1 MNTFTDMK
9 RIVITLILS
18 SVFIFLSV
26 YAHSQT
32 DNSKIDILL
41 IKGDYVKV
49 ADTCKLILLT
59 DSLNSEIWYKMGLA
73 YQNLLSEEK
82 ALDCFSKAVTI
93 SPDNNKYTFILAKS
107 FFDMGEPNQ
116 AKPVLLRLCELDSMN
131 WTYAYYLTSI
141 YMQEGKYKESIKIY
155 DRFYKQDT
163 SNYVFLDKIGFANL
177 RMGDYNYAIGMFNKS
192 LTLNKKNLNSIK
204 NLAFLYASTNK
215 IDTAIQLL
223 TNGMVIDPTD
233 MDLYVRRANIYYLI
247 QSYKKALND
256 YLTILSSGDSTFLY
270 LKRAG
275 IAYSNTLQPK
285 EAIRYLKL
293 ASVKDSSD
301 YETASYLGRNYY
313 NLNYPKK
320 SIFYYKRV
328 IRILTPITRQM
339 GIASIMLAEAQKA
352 DGLYKDA
359 INTYLG
365 SLKLSSDLNLYMI
378 IANLYDEKLKDTTK
392 AIKYYELFLNKI
404 KTDKIPYKSDYVES
418 IKERKEFLKEK
429 FHPPV
434 K

>member
-1 MNTFTDMK
+1 
-9 RIVITLILS
+9 
-18 SVFIFLSV
+18 
-26 YAHSQT
+26 
-32 DNSKIDILL
+32 
-41 IKGDYVKV
+41 
-49 ADTCKLILLT
+49 
-59 DSLNSEIWYKMGLA
+59 
-73 YQNLLSEEK
+73 
-82 ALDCFSKAVTI
+82 
-93 SPDNNKYTFILAKS
+93 
-107 FFDMGEPNQ
+107 
-116 AKPVLLRLCELDSMN
+116 
-131 WTYAYYLTSI
+131 
-141 YMQEGKYKESIKIY
+141 MQEGKYKESIKIY

-215 IDTAIQLL
+215 VDTAIQLL
-223 TNGMVIDPTD
+223 TNGMVIEPTD

-313 NLNYPKK
+313 NLNYSKK

-404 KTDKIPYKSDYVES
+404 KTDKISYKSDYVES

>member
-1 MNTFTDMK
+1 
-9 RIVITLILS
+9 
-18 SVFIFLSV
+18 
-26 YAHSQT
+26 
-32 DNSKIDILL
+32 
-41 IKGDYVKV
+41 
-49 ADTCKLILLT
+49 
-59 DSLNSEIWYKMGLA
+59 
-73 YQNLLSEEK
+73 
-82 ALDCFSKAVTI
+82 
-93 SPDNNKYTFILAKS
+93 
-107 FFDMGEPNQ
+107 
-116 AKPVLLRLCELDSMN
+116 
-131 WTYAYYLTSI
+131 
-141 YMQEGKYKESIKIY
+141 
-155 DRFYKQDT
+155 
-163 SNYVFLDKIGFANL
+163 
-177 RMGDYNYAIGMFNKS
+177 
-192 LTLNKKNLNSIK
+192 
-204 NLAFLYASTNK
+204 
-215 IDTAIQLL
+215 
-223 TNGMVIDPTD
+223 MVIDPTD

-313 NLNYPKK
+313 NLNYSKK

-404 KTDKIPYKSDYVES
+404 KTDKISYKSDYVES